1 MLKIRFLQPLSIPTI
16 ETILVDGII
25 EIKEYNTDVSIG
37 TTLLIS
43 SIIPTDNISIIDI
56 EISTDT
62 SIKMLKHISLPNLSF
77 LQGEIPNFLKTE
89 HVDLPPPASPCG
101 CGKK

>member
-1 MLKIRFLQPLSIPTI
+1 MLRIRFLQPLSIPTV
-16 ETILVDGII
+16 ETTIVDNQIDI
-25 EIKEYNTDVSIG
+25 REYNTNVGIG
-37 TTLLIS
+37 TTMLIS
-43 SIIPTDNISIIDI
+43 SIIPTDNISVIDI
-56 EISTDT
+56 EISTDA
-62 SIKMLKHISLPNLSF
+62 SIKMLKNISLPNLSF